1 MLGFARLPP
10 PNCLT
15 ANERR
20 LVSLVGRGFK
30 DRDLAARLSIP
41 TDCVAVEIRG
51 VNSKLGLR
59 NLHALAIYA
68 KHSDL

>member
-10 PNCLT
+10 PQCLT

-30 DRDLAARLSIP
+30 DHDLAAKLSIP
-41 TDCVAVEIRG
+41 ADRVAVELRG
-51 VNSKLGLR
+51 VTSKLGLR
-59 NLHALAIYA
+59 SLPALAIYA
-68 KHSDL
+68 KRSDL